1 VVAALVMLGIAFFG
15 DRAHTGYMAV
25 ASLVVYVAFF
35 ALGTYHIVERSVAGR
50 PAASCVCTGSSSEGG
65 ARQGWDPSHGW

>member
-1 VVAALVMLGIAFFG
+1 LLVSLSGVVAALVMLGIAFFG

-35 ALGTYHIVERSVAGR
+35 ALGTYHIVE
-50 PAASCVCTGSSSEGG
+50 
-65 ARQGWDPSHGW
+65 